1 MVTIYFDKQLF
12 SHLFKSQEEKYLALR
27 KKILSHRDE
36 FIFLYSNAHLL
47 DLQQDTTDIKYDE
60 MDFMQSIVDG
70 NHIFYESPNIG
81 VIKESPRSAFN
92 NVAKVDDFSWLYEL
106 DLSQITEEQCDA
118 INNIIDIS
126 IKDLRGELEFD
137 WLKKRTPIR
146 SKELAIDKENLISF
160 VKLVKDNFYEDKNS
174 YKNIRDNAVKNY
186 NPTSITSDCE
196 QIFNNQLEAAPLGLS
211 FIETIKAVINQFGLK
226 SSDATVVYYVSYML
240 LDLLG
245 VSKET
250 RRKVKFR
257 NMQTD
262 CMHSFFGSYCD
273 CFISDDAGILK
284 KSKILYKLFNI
295 ETQIYS
301 IDEFIKVFD
310 EAIKNNQKSA
320 SEYFD
325 EIRGDYQRR
334 IVTKTETIPP
344 YALTYL
350 GTSHMYFGYFNY
362 MLERTSKDET
372 VIILVKNKKANQLLL
387 IQEIEIIVN
396 RLVYF

>member
-1 MVTIYFDKQLF
+1 M
-12 SHLFKSQEEKYLALR
+12 
-27 KKILSHRDE
+27 
-36 FIFLYSNAHLL
+36 
-47 DLQQDTTDIKYDE
+47 
-60 MDFMQSIVDG
+60 
-70 NHIFYESPNIG
+70 
-81 VIKESPRSAFN
+81 
-92 NVAKVDDFSWLYEL
+92 
-106 DLSQITEEQCDA
+106 SQITEEQCDA
-118 INNIIDIS
+118 INNTIDIA
-126 IKDLRGELEFD
+126 IKDLRGELKFD
-137 WLKKRTPIR
+137 WLKKRTPIH
-146 SKELAIDKENLISF
+146 SKELAIDKGNLISF
-160 VKLVKDNFYEDKNS
+160 VKFVKDNFYKDKNS

-186 NPTSITSDCE
+186 NPTAITSDNE
-196 QIFNNQLEAAPLGLS
+196 NVFNDQLEAAPLGLS
-211 FIETIKAVINQFGLK
+211 FIETIRAVINQFGLK
-226 SSDATVVYYVSYML
+226 SSDATIVYYVSYML

-262 CMHSFFGSYCD
+262 SMHSFFGGYCD
-273 CFISDDAGILK
+273 CFVSDDVGILK
-284 KSKILYKLFNI
+284 KSKILYNLFNI

-310 EAIKNNQKSA
+310 KAIKNNQKSA

-372 VIILVKNKKANQLLL
+372 VIMLVKNKKANQLLL

-396 RLVYF
+396 RLAYVFNNLGATFALFNRELEIPQIQTNNWNRILILNDVDICLTKVKEPSMLCLWIKLKQPISTQS

>member
-1 MVTIYFDKQLF
+1 
-12 SHLFKSQEEKYLALR
+12 
-27 KKILSHRDE
+27 
-36 FIFLYSNAHLL
+36 
-47 DLQQDTTDIKYDE
+47 
-60 MDFMQSIVDG
+60 
-70 NHIFYESPNIG
+70 
-81 VIKESPRSAFN
+81 
-92 NVAKVDDFSWLYEL
+92 
-106 DLSQITEEQCDA
+106 
-118 INNIIDIS
+118 
-126 IKDLRGELEFD
+126 
-137 WLKKRTPIR
+137 
-146 SKELAIDKENLISF
+146 
-160 VKLVKDNFYEDKNS
+160 
-174 YKNIRDNAVKNY
+174 
-186 NPTSITSDCE
+186 
-196 QIFNNQLEAAPLGLS
+196 
-211 FIETIKAVINQFGLK
+211 
-226 SSDATVVYYVSYML
+226 ML

-262 CMHSFFGSYCD
+262 SMHSFFGGYCD
-273 CFISDDAGILK
+273 CFVSDDAGILK

-372 VIILVKNKKANQLLL
+372 VIMLVKNKKANQLLL

-396 RLVYF
+396 RLVYVFNNLGATFALFNRELEIPQIQTDNWNRILILNDVDICLTKVKEPSMLCLWIKLKQPISTQS